1 MEGKKLSA
9 TLQSAEAIKIAV
21 LGCGTVGSGVVLL
34 LKENADLIAQRLG
47 KRIEIKYVLERYPE
61 KATSLGLGEETVV
74 QDFSRIVN
82 DPEVEIVVEVMG
94 GIEPARTMLLQ
105 ALRQGKNVITANKDL
120 IALHG
125 KELFE
130 AAQEKSRDL
139 YFEASVGGGIP
150 IIAALKQSLA
160 ANRIRAVMGI
170 VNGTTNYI
178 LSKMSMEG
186 RDYQEVLLEAQ
197 RLGYAEADPSSDVEG
212 HDAARK
218 LAILASIAFGT
229 RITFPEVYAEGIT
242 RVSPR
247 DIAYGQELGYVLKL
261 LAIAKEEAPGMV
273 EVRVHPAFIPA
284 AHPLAAVNDVFNAIL
299 VRGNFVGDI
308 MLYGRG
314 AGQRPTAS
322 AVVGDIIEVARN
334 AMHRDTGRISCTCFE
349 HKRIKPIEEIFC
361 KYYIR
366 LLVKDRPGVL
376 AGVAGVF
383 GNLAVSLASVIQKR
397 TEGDMAEIV
406 MVTHRVQEA
415 NLRDALKILEGMS
428 IVGEIRNVIR
438 VEEEAGMG

>member
-1 MEGKKLSA
+1 LSA